1 MVVQGGRIKGNPAL
15 FRKEQTIEVLVFL
28 FLIAPSIALSF
39 FVIKQGSISF
49 VITGIATILRDL
61 ALVALVLFFIWR
73 NKESITSIGW
83 MVRNSL
89 KEVLIGVL
97 LFLPMFYVTGILDR
111 LLVEAGFSS
120 PSTPLPALEA
130 TGGLTE
136 IILGVI
142 LVTIVAIS
150 EETIFRGYLILR
162 FKNIFASPAIAVIFS
177 SVIFSLGHG
186 YEGSA
191 GVVTVGFIGFI
202 FALVYLWRKSLVA
215 PIVMH
220 FMQDFLGIVLLP
232 LLAGR

>member
-1 MVVQGGRIKGNPAL
+1 MVDQRSTSKENPAL
-15 FRKEQTIEVLVFL
+15 FRKEQVIEVLVFL

-39 FVIKQGSISF
+39 FVIKQGSIGF
-49 VITGIATILRDL
+49 VITSIATILRDL

-73 NKESITSIGW
+73 NKESIKSIGW
-83 MVRNSL
+83 MARKGL

-97 LFLPMFYVTGILDR
+97 LFLPMFYVTGILDH

-162 FKNIFASPAIAVIFS
+162 FKNIFASPAVAVIFS